1 MSHNIQNNSEFL
13 SYREPA
19 WHKLGM
25 VIDEQIGAVEAGRRL
40 HLPEIMTEPL
50 FTVSGLP
57 TDSKAIIGAVD
68 GAKTVYAVVSKGYHE
83 ISHKDFLQAWDG
95 ALPESYVETIGLL
108 GAGET
113 LFLSTKLPGFSVNGD
128 ELITYLM
135 AYNPLTGREATTV
148 RITPVRVV
156 CYNTLIMSGS
166 QYVEQHRV
174 VHNQP
179 AAAQIATFLKDAF
192 AKTVAKVETVREAYA
207 LLASFRLTDEQAKGS
222 FKAVYPDLAQPVGV
236 MGRATFDKDALDQ
249 MAAWER
255 RNGAQME
262 HRTGCYNL
270 YQGDGRG
277 SMSEAAKGTAWGA
290 YNAVVEYEQHL
301 KRFRKAEFV
310 MFGAGA
316 NRVAEAFD
324 SYMALASKG

>member
-1 MSHNIQNNSEFL
+1 MSHNIMDSREFI

-19 WHKLGM
+19 WHRLGL
-25 VIDEQIGAVEAGRRL
+25 VIEEQLGAVAAGHLL
-40 HLPEIMTEPL
+40 HLPDITTEPVVTL
-50 FTVSGLP
+50 SGLQ
-57 TDSKAIIGAVD
+57 TESKAIIGEFV
-68 GAKTVYAVVSKGYHE
+68 GGGKNVYAVVSKGYHE

-95 ALPESYVETIGLL
+95 ALPGSFVETIGLL
-108 GAGET
+108 GLGET
-113 LFLSTKLPGFSVNGD
+113 LFLSTRLPAFSVKGD
-128 ELITYLM
+128 EMGSYLM
-135 AYNPLTGREATTV
+135 AYNPLTGHEATTV

-156 CYNTLIMSGS
+156 CQNTLIMSGS

-179 AAAQIATFLKDAF
+179 AAAQIEAFLKEAF
-192 AKTVAKVETVREAYA
+192 AKTVAKVETVKEAYE
-207 LLASFRLTDEQAKGS
+207 LLASRRLTDDEARES
-222 FKAVYPDLAQPVGV
+222 FKVVYADLAKPANV
-236 MGRATFDKDALDQ
+236 MGRATFDAEALDQ

-255 RNGAQME
+255 RNGAQVE

-270 YQGDGRG
+270 YAGDGRG

-301 KRFRKAEFV
+301 KRFRKAESV

-316 NRVAEAFD
+316 DRVANAFE
-324 SYMALASKG
+324 SYMELASR